1 MSKKKVSDTKK
12 VVVKSLVDAG
22 LPYREISETVG
33 VSLGHISTI
42 VKEFEANKELVAWF
56 KQNKAEI
63 LLKAQHDNLNLQE
76 VIRKTITEEE
86 IKGWTPDQRQ
96 RWYSALGIN
105 FGIVFDKS
113 RLENDESSSNL
124 KILVAHIQ
132 AAQERWFEKQDH
144 EFAEWVDK
152 HRRERIP
159 IPSQEFKRIQEEAQR
174 HNVDVSGLIF
184 QDVPNTSSED
194 RK

>member
-1 MSKKKVSDTKK
+1 MEQARYILTPPLPPMPGGLNALMSHIETSANKKEFFMSKKNVSDTKK

-33 VSLGHISTI
+33 VSLGYITEI
-42 VKEFEANKELVAWF
+42 VKEFEASKELVAWF
-56 KQNKAEI
+56 KQNKGDI
-63 LLKAQHDNLNLQE
+63 LLKAQAENLALQDM
-76 VIRKTITEEE
+76 IRKTVTKEE
-86 IKGWTPDQRQ
+86 IETWTPDQRQ

-132 AAQERWFEKQDH
+132 AAQ
-144 EFAEWVDK
+144 
-152 HRRERIP
+152 
-159 IPSQEFKRIQEEAQR
+159 
-174 HNVDVSGLIF
+174 
-184 QDVPNTSSED
+184 
-194 RK
+194 